1 MISVFLL
8 DLGEP
13 KNMTH
18 DKKYWNKEMETLPPE
33 RVHKI
38 QEERLMKQLDYVW
51 ENSGLY
57 QGKYRSAGIERNDIK
72 SLSDISKLPFTEKYD
87 IRESLTAAPP
97 LGKHACVDMKDV
109 IRSYSTSG
117 TTVNPT

>member
-38 QEERLMKQLDYVW
+38 QETFFLHSLFAI
-51 ENSGLY
+51 
-57 QGKYRSAGIERNDIK
+57 GKG
-72 SLSDISKLPFTEKYD
+72 
-87 IRESLTAAPP
+87 
-97 LGKHACVDMKDV
+97 GW
-109 IRSYSTSG
+109 
-117 TTVNPT
+117 